1 VMVIST
7 LEYGG
12 AQRQVVELANHI
24 DPTRFDIH
32 ICSLSDYVPLAD
44 QMVDRERRLHIIT
57 KKWKYDVTVIP
68 RLAKLLNQLKADIVH
83 GYLFDAEIAARLAGR
98 LAGTPLIF
106 GSERSTDY
114 HLKRRQLITYR
125 LTRGCM
131 DLIVAN
137 SNAGV
142 QFDCR
147 LLGYHP
153 SQCRVI
159 YNGVDTQRFRPH
171 DEQALRRELG
181 IGDGEY
187 VVGMFASFK
196 QPKNHPL
203 FFGAARRV
211 LQRLPQTRLLLVGDD
226 LYGGIQGSDEY
237 KRAMNR
243 LVDELDIRKRCLFLG
258 NRHDVDR
265 LYCVCDLTVL
275 PSLFEGTPNVALES
289 MACGVPVLATQV
301 SDNAQIIPDGL
312 AGYVIPL
319 GDEVALCERICQL
332 LEDNAR
338 RRQMGQ
344 AARTWVEAEFSMAR
358 LVDKTTRV
366 YEDALD
372 NLDVAKGDGNG
383 KQSTGGCP
391 TKIDA
396 E

>member
-1 VMVIST
+1 MSRRPSHPPRTLVMVIST

-12 AQRQVVELANHI
+12 AQRQVVEMANHI
-24 DPTRFDIH
+24 DPSRFDAH

-68 RLAKLLNQLKADIVH
+68 RLARLLNQLKADIVH

-98 LAGTPLIF
+98 LAGTPMIF

-147 LLGYHP
+147 ILGYRP

-159 YNGVDTQRFRPH
+159 HNGVDTQRFHPH

-196 QPKNHPL
+196 HPKNHPL

-211 LQRLPQTRLLLVGDD
+211 LQRFPQTRLLLVGDD

-237 KRAMNR
+237 KRDMGR
-243 LVDELDIRKRCLFLG
+243 LVDELDIRERCLFLG

-275 PSLFEGTPNVALES
+275 PSLYEGTPNVALES

-301 SDNAQIIPDGL
+301 SDNAQIIPDGR

-319 GDEVALCERICQL
+319 GDEVALSERICQL
-332 LEDNAR
+332 LEDDAR

-344 AARTWVEAEFSMAR
+344 AARAWVEAEFSMAR
-358 LVDKTTRV
+358 LADKTARV
-366 YEDALD
+366 YEEALD
-372 NLDVAKGDGNG
+372 SLNVVTGDGDSG
-383 KQSTGGCP
+383 
-391 TKIDA
+391 
-396 E
+396 